1 MKDIAILLI
10 VVLLVFPVQAT
21 AGSEVFEKVLNNG
34 LKVLVIED
42 HKSTVAT
49 FQVWYRVGSRN
60 ESLGKT
66 GLSHFLEHMMFKG
79 TERFGPKTFSQAIER
94 AGGMDNAFTT
104 NDYTAYFE
112 KVAPDRLSMAITL
125 EADRMQGL
133 LLPPKDVLSERDV
146 VMEERRMRYEDDPQ
160 SVVFEEVAAAAFKN
174 YPYRWP
180 VIGWMED
187 IKSYTRE
194 DLLYYYKTYYVPNN
208 AFIVVAGDVET
219 EKIVRAIDNAFGQI
233 PQGSN
238 PPEQT
243 IQEPPQYGQRRVYV
257 KKEAKLPYVL
267 TAYKVPSVPDEES
280 YALDVLSTI
289 MSYGKSSRLYNSL
302 VHEKQLALA
311 AGADYDG
318 LNIGPSLFY
327 VYGTPAP
334 GKSAK
339 VLENAIYEEVKRLQ
353 KTPPSQQEMQKA
365 INQTEAGLIMGQD
378 SIFYQA
384 QLTAVF
390 EIVSG
395 WQLKDDYL
403 KRIRAVT
410 PEQVSAVAAKYLVPE
425 NSTVGILIPIDNIS
439 KKPTS

>member
-1 MKDIAILLI
+1 MLLI
-10 VVLLVFPVQAT
+10 VVLLVLPVHA
-21 AGSEVFEKVLNNG
+21 AGSEVFEKVLDNG

-42 HKSTVAT
+42 HKSPAAT

-60 ESLGKT
+60 ETIGKS

-79 TERFGPKTFSQAIER
+79 TEVFGPKTFSQTIER

-112 KVAPDRLSMAITL
+112 KLAPDRLNMAITM
-125 EADRMQGL
+125 EADRMEGL

-187 IKSYTRE
+187 IKNYTR
-194 DLLYYYKTYYVPNN
+194 DDILHYYRTYYIPNN

-219 EKIVRAIDNAFGQI
+219 EKIVKAIEDAFGRI
-233 PQGSN
+233 PRGPE
-238 PPEQT
+238 PPAQT
-243 IQEPPQYGQRRVYV
+243 VQEPPQHGQRRVYV
-257 KKEAKLPYVL
+257 RKEAKLPYVL
-267 TAYKVPSVPDEES
+267 AAYKVPSIPDEES

-289 MSYGKSSRLYNSL
+289 LSYGKSSRLYNSL
-302 VHEKQLALA
+302 VHQKQLAIE
-311 AGADYDG
+311 AGADYDS

-327 VYGTPAP
+327 LYGTPAP
-334 GKSAK
+334 GKSVK
-339 VLENAIYEEVKRLQ
+339 VLENAIYEEVKRIQ
-353 KTPPSQQEMQKA
+353 QTPPSPQEMQKA
-365 INQTEAGLIMGQD
+365 INQSEAGLIMGQD

-390 EIVSG
+390 EVVAG
-395 WQLKDDYL
+395 WQLKDKYL
-403 KRIRAVT
+403 DKIRAVT
-410 PEQVSAVAAKYLVPE
+410 PEQVSRAATKYLVPE
-425 NSTVGILIPIDNIS
+425 NCTVGILIPVENTN
-439 KKPTS
+439 KKQTL